1 VGSWLLLRNWKVSW
15 VLSIAFEFYEL
26 TFAHWLRN
34 SGECWWGHVSAEP
47 HASFLAAYDL
57 EFKGSGINNLS
68 EEDMNTLT
76 HKIEEILLK
85 EALSNEDSS
94 QWATN
99 KMEKNKILLTERE
112 EKEKNGTPKEN
123 EGKLIPQ
130 TGLSKYEQSIGLKR
144 RRGTRNHG
152 GRRRRRRDTQK

>member
-1 VGSWLLLRNWKVSW
+1 MPRLAGGPGFPDTLMTHEPVANGEYSNVVG
-15 VLSIAFEFYEL
+15 
-26 TFAHWLRN
+26 
-34 SGECWWGHVSAEP
+34 
-47 HASFLAAYDL
+47 